1 MRSLASR
8 STLISTL
15 YVKSLSKFC
24 DQDDIRSIFEKARE
38 IDLCLLVFEDIDS
51 LMSDDVKSLFLN
63 EVNGLKGNDDIM
75 MVGSINYCVFTPQ
88 RSLSVDSS
96 LGSEQT
102 ERRNLQASELIQSEI
117 SLCAPCN
124 IRKNSILRSSLSALL
139 IHVYRSKLS
148 KKSSSLR
155 LFIQISSAI
164 ASIIE
169 GFSFAYLQEAFVMI
183 ALLSIV
189 RTQRANLIKPDASGN
204 STSDDLA
211 SNAMWQ
217 AISKQVQTLRKE
229 MKDSR
234 KSVEDAEKNSML
246 SDARSSSA
254 TSIGFGLSR

>member
-1 MRSLASR
+1 M
-8 STLISTL
+8 
-15 YVKSLSKFC
+15 
-24 DQDDIRSIFEKARE
+24 IR
-38 IDLCLLVFEDIDS
+38 
-51 LMSDDVKSLFLN
+51 
-63 EVNGLKGNDDIM
+63 
-75 MVGSINYCVFTPQ
+75 
-88 RSLSVDSS
+88 SVDSS

-124 IRKNSILRSSLSALL
+124 IRMNSILRILKVRIQHLRSSLSALL

-148 KKSSSLR
+148 KNSSLR

-169 GFSFAYLQEAFVMI
+169 GFSFAYLQEAFVI

-189 RTQRANLIKPDASGN
+189 QTQRANLIKPDASGI

-211 SNAMWQ
+211 SNAVWQ

-229 MKDSR
+229 IKDSR

-254 TSIGFGLSR
+254 TSTGFGLSR